1 MRWPTV
7 FAEFVLVPVLV
18 VAAVWCWRNGIQ
30 TTVFKPQGEAPTFGA
45 TRYVG
50 PWLAGSA
57 VFTIGAGLLFI
68 DVVARAFSPSRG
80 QRGRER

>member
-1 MRWPTV
+1 MRGLTV
-7 FAEFVLVPVLV
+7 FAEFVLVPLLV

-30 TTVFKPQGEAPTFGA
+30 TSMFKPQGEAPAFHA

-57 VFTIGAGLLFI
+57 VFAIGAGLALI
-68 DVVARAFSPSRG
+68 DVLARAFR
-80 QRGRER
+80 RTRRT